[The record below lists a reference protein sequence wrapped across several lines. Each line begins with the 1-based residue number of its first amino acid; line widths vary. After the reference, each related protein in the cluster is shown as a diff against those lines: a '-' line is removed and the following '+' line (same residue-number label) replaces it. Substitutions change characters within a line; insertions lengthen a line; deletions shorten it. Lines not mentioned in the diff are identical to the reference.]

1 MLLFV
6 CGWPAC
12 GKTYFGD
19 WLETH
24 RDFRHL
30 DLEATD
36 QGSQDL
42 RELWEKEVPATAP
55 TFVAALRKRHP
66 HWVVTWGAPADCL
79 PRLTAIRAAGFET
92 WFLLPGNESRSRLE
106 WLQRAR
112 LVDPETKPLAWEKKA
127 GEIRKGARDLRKF
140 FRDRCI
146 ESLGAMG
153 ERMPP
158 EKLAERMGVPDPAG
172 R

>member
-1 MLLFV
+1 MLVFV

-12 GKTYFGD
+12 GKTFYGD

-24 RDFRHL
+24 RGFRHL
-30 DLEATD
+30 DLEGDGESA
-36 QGSQDL
+36 QAL
-42 RELWEKEVPATAP
+42 RALWESEVPAGAP
-55 TFVAALRKRHP
+55 KFVAALRKRHP

-79 PRLTAIRAAGFET
+79 PRLTAIRAAGFDT

-112 LVDPETKPLAWEKKA
+112 LVDPEIKPLAWEKKA
-127 GEIRKGARDLRKF
+127 SEIRKGARDLRKF

-158 EKLAERMGVPDPAG
+158 EKIAERMGVPAPP
-172 R
+172 